1 MRTTSDGRK
10 LYKLAS
16 FQRNQH
22 KFYYWLTKA
31 LNARDDAWDSGVGFD
46 EAEAK
51 VQKFENFLMIFNS
64 YVDQSGIACAP
75 YPEYNE
81 MKEMIVAYDLRH

>member
-16 FQRNQH
+16 FQKNQH
-22 KFYYWLTKA
+22 KFDYWYTKA
-31 LNARDDAWDSGVGFD
+31 LNDRYDAWESGVGID

-51 VQKFENFLMIFNS
+51 VEKLGHFYDIFNN
-64 YVDQSGIACAP
+64 YVDRSGIACAP
-75 YPEYNE
+75 YPEYSE

>member
-22 KFYYWLTKA
+22 KFDYWYTKA
-31 LNARDDAWDSGVGFD
+31 LNARDDAWESGVGFD
-46 EAEAK
+46 EAEDRVAK
-51 VQKFENFLMIFNS
+51 LENFYDIFNS
-64 YVDQSGIACAP
+64 YVDRSGIACAP
-75 YPEYNE
+75 YPEYSE
-81 MKEMIVAYDLRH
+81 MKELIVAYDLLH